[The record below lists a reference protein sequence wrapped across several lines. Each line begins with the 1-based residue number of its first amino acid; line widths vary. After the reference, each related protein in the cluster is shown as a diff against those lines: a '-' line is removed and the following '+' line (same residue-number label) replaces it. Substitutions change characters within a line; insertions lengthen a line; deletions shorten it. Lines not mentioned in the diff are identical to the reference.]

1 VTGKET
7 RDDGSNSRAYDLRAN
22 QSQMNPARILV
33 AEDNEDNAELLRE
46 FLESLGY
53 SVAFAPDGNR
63 AIAMGASGNYDLII
77 LDVHMPLYEGPEVLK
92 MLRAR
97 HKARPVK
104 VIALTAD
111 PRPEVRRELEAAG
124 LDGFIAK
131 PVDLQELERE
141 VARVLGKA

>member
-1 VTGKET
+1 M
-7 RDDGSNSRAYDLRAN
+7 S
-22 QSQMNPARILV
+22 PARILV

-46 FLESLGY
+46 FLESRGY

-63 AIAMGASGNYDLII
+63 AIDMGGSGNYDLII

-97 HKARPVK
+97 HRLRPVK

-111 PRPEVRRELEAAG
+111 PLPEVRRELEAAG

-141 VARVLGKA
+141 VARVLGSA

>member
-1 VTGKET
+1 M
-7 RDDGSNSRAYDLRAN
+7 S
-22 QSQMNPARILV
+22 PARILV

-46 FLESLGY
+46 FLESRGY
-53 SVAFAPDGNR
+53 LVAFAPDGNR
-63 AIAMGASGNYDLII
+63 AIDMGGSGNYDLII

-97 HKARPVK
+97 HRLRPVK

-111 PRPEVRRELEAAG
+111 PLPEVRRELEAAG

-131 PVDLQELERE
+131 PVDLNELERE
-141 VARVLGKA
+141 VARVLGKS